1 MRQADDAF
9 TIRYEEPEE
18 KNRTCLI
25 VGLIV
30 GGAVVV
36 ALLCGGCCAGFGYWG
51 FNRITTEVRDD
62 LADNE
67 VILEHVGAIES
78 FEMLYPE
85 SFARSE
91 SEVFVFRVSGD
102 KGSGKITAKSVTGDD
117 GLEYVE
123 SGTLV
128 LDNGETYELIPDTPM
143 N

>member
-30 GGAVVV
+30 GGVVGA
-36 ALLCGGCCAGFGYWG
+36 ALVCGGCCAGLGYWG
-51 FNRITTEVRDD
+51 FNRITTEVRND

-78 FEMLYPE
+78 FEMLYSD

-91 SEVFVFRVSGD
+91 SDVFVFRVTGD
-102 KGSGKITAKSVTGDD
+102 KGSGRITAKSVTGDD

-123 SGTLV
+123 SGELV
-128 LDNGETYELIPDTPM
+128 LDNGETYELIPESPL